1 MTPQQAALA
10 LLDRRRARRSFLAWC
25 ERVQPADEQPQLHH
39 RVLIDHLQA
48 VADGHI
54 RKLMVFMPPG
64 AAKSR
69 YASQL
74 FPAWYLAHPKGG
86 LVLAG
91 SHNGQLAQRFSRRVR
106 SYAME
111 HASVLGYG
119 LTGTAVELWATTNGR
134 EYLAAGVGAGIAGF
148 RAKLGL
154 VDDPIRSRQ
163 DADSKLIRDRI
174 WDWYVDDFE
183 NRLIPGASQ
192 VVVNTRWHEGD
203 LSGLLLERDGLFE
216 APGTNPENPKGN
228 PDGWDVLSIPALAG
242 ARDPLGRAPGTYL
255 WDDDPSYCYG
265 ARLRERHAVLDT
277 RSWSALYQQEPTP
290 DTGDFFRAEWLIPV
304 DSSPP
309 NAREAR
315 GAFRFYGASD
325 YAVTSMGGDYTV
337 HAVLG
342 LDADDNPWLVDLWR
356 AQAASDEWVDAL
368 CDLVKKWRP
377 LEWAEETGQ
386 IKAGVGP
393 YRARQMRERKAY
405 CVMTQFPTRGDKATR
420 AQSFRALIAS
430 RGLRVPASADWRSS
444 LESEMLRF
452 PAGVHD
458 DQVDALGLIGQL
470 LDKALAAAPPKKP
483 DKSDET
489 GYAVV
494 DRTGRYGDDLM
505 GD

>member
-1 MTPQQAALA
+1 MTPQQAALV
-10 LLDRRRARRSFLAWC
+10 LLDRRRARRSFLAWTTAC
-25 ERVQPADEQPQLHH
+25 GYSPQLHH
-39 RVLIDHLQA
+39 RVQCEHLQA
-48 VADGHI
+48 VAEGVI
-54 RKLMVFMPPG
+54 RKLMIFAPPG
-64 AAKSR
+64 SAKST
-69 YASQL
+69 YGSIL
-74 FPAWYLAHPKGG
+74 FPPWFMAHQNGG
-86 LVLAG
+86 NVIAG
-91 SHNGQLAQRFSRRVR
+91 SHNSQLAQRFSRKVR
-106 SYAME
+106 GLAADHGNM
-111 HASVLGYG
+111 LGYG
-119 LTGTAVELWATTNGR
+119 LSGTAVELWGTTNDR
-134 EYLAAGVGAGIAGF
+134 EYLAAGVGVGIAGF

-163 DADSKLIRDRI
+163 DADSKLVRDRI
-174 WDWYVDDFE
+174 WGWYEDDFE
-183 NRLIPGASQ
+183 NRLIPGAQ
-192 VVVNTRWHEGD
+192 QIIINTRWHEDD
-203 LSGLLLERDGLFE
+203 LSGRLIERDGLVSE
-216 APGTNPENPKGN
+216 EN

-242 ARDPLGRAPGTYL
+242 PRDPLGRAPGTYL
-255 WDDDPSYCYG
+255 WDDDPTYRYG

-337 HAVLG
+337 HVVLG

-420 AQSFRALIAS
+420 AQSFRAMIAS
-430 RGLRVPASADWRSS
+430 RGLRVPSTASWRSG
-444 LESEMLRF
+444 LEAEMLRF

>member
-1 MTPQQAALA
+1 MTPQQAALV

-25 ERVQPADEQPQLHH
+25 QKVQPADEQPQLHH

-48 VADGHI
+48 VAEGQI

-91 SHNGQLAQRFSRRVR
+91 SHNSQLAQRFSRRVR
-106 SYAME
+106 SYALDYPT
-111 HASVLGYG
+111 VLGYG
-119 LTGTAVELWATTNGR
+119 LAGTAVDLWATTTGR

-203 LSGLLLERDGLFE
+203 LSGRLLERDGLFGE
-216 APGTNPENPKGN
+216 EN

-242 ARDPLGRAPGTYL
+242 SGDPLGRQPGQYL
-255 WDDDPSYCYG
+255 WDDDPSYRYG

-304 DSSPP
+304 DSAPD
-309 NAREAR
+309 NAKEAR

-405 CVMTQFPTRGDKATR
+405 CVMKQFPTRGDKATR
-420 AQSFRALIAS
+420 AQSFRAMIAS
-430 RGLRVPASADWRSS
+430 RGLRVPAAAAWRGA

-458 DQVDALGLIGQL
+458 DQVDALGLLGQL
-470 LDKALAAAPPKKP
+470 LDKALAAPPPKKP
-483 DKSDET
+483 DKGDET

-494 DRTGRYGDDLM
+494 DRAGLYGEDLM

>member
-1 MTPQQAALA
+1 MTPQQAALV
-10 LLDRRRARRSFLAWC
+10 LLDRRRARRSFLAWT
-25 ERVQPADEQPQLHH
+25 EMAGYKPQLHH
-39 RVLIDHLQA
+39 RVLIEHLQA
-48 VADGHI
+48 VADGVI

-64 AAKSR
+64 AAKST
-69 YASQL
+69 YGSVL
-74 FPAWYLAHPKGG
+74 FPPWFMAHPNGG
-86 LVLAG
+86 NIIAG
-91 SHNGQLAQRFSRRVR
+91 AHNAQLAQRFSRKVR
-106 SYAME
+106 SLAGD
-111 HASVLGYG
+111 HGNTLGYG
-119 LTGTAVELWATTNGR
+119 LRETAVELWSTTRDR
-134 EYLAAGVGAGIAGF
+134 EYLAAGVGVGIAGF
-148 RAKLGL
+148 RAKLGS

-163 DADSKLIRDRI
+163 DADSKLVRDRI
-174 WDWYVDDFE
+174 WGWYEDDFE
-183 NRLIPGASQ
+183 NRLIPGAQ
-192 VVVNTRWHEGD
+192 QIIINTRWHEDD
-203 LSGLLLERDGLFE
+203 LSGRLIMRDGLVSE
-216 APGTNPENPKGN
+216 EN

-242 ARDPLGRAPGTYL
+242 VGDPLGRAPGQYL
-255 WDDDPSYCYG
+255 WDDDPSYRYG

-304 DSSPP
+304 DSAPKD
-309 NAREAR
+309 ARAAA

-420 AQSFRALIAS
+420 AQSFRAMIAS
-430 RGLRVPASADWRSS
+430 RGLRVPAGAGWRGT
-444 LESEMLRF
+444 LEAEMLRF

-458 DQVDALGLIGQL
+458 DQVDALGLLGQL
-470 LDKALAAAPPKKP
+470 LDKALAAPPPKKP
-483 DKSDET
+483 DKGDET

-494 DRTGRYGDDLM
+494 DDRRYGDDLM

>member
-1 MTPQQAALA
+1 
-10 LLDRRRARRSFLAWC
+10 
-25 ERVQPADEQPQLHH
+25 
-39 RVLIDHLQA
+39 VLIDHLQA
-48 VADGHI
+48 LADGQI

-64 AAKSR
+64 AAKSS
-69 YASQL
+69 YGSVL
-74 FPAWYLAHPKGG
+74 FPPWFMGHPNGGNIIAGAHN
-86 LVLAG
+86 A
-91 SHNGQLAQRFSRRVR
+91 QLAQRFSRKVR
-106 SYAME
+106 GL
-111 HASVLGYG
+111 ASDHRNTLGYG
-119 LTGTAVELWATTNGR
+119 LRETAVELWSTSGDR
-134 EYLAAGVGAGIAGF
+134 EYLAAGVGVGIAGF
-148 RAKLGL
+148 RAKLGS

-163 DADSKLIRDRI
+163 DADSKLVRDRI
-174 WDWYVDDFE
+174 WGWYEDDFE

-192 VVVNTRWHEGD
+192 LIINTRWHEDD
-203 LSGLLLERDGLFE
+203 LSGRLIERDGLVSE
-216 APGTNPENPKGN
+216 AN

-242 ARDPLGRAPGTYL
+242 TGDPLGRAPGQYL
-255 WDDDPSYCYG
+255 WDDDPDYSYG

-304 DSSPP
+304 DSSPRD
-309 NAREAR
+309 AKQAA
-315 GAFRFYGASD
+315 GAYRFYGASD
-325 YAVTSMGGDYTV
+325 YAVTSQGGDYTV
-337 HAVLG
+337 HVVVG

-420 AQSFRALIAS
+420 AQSFRAMIAS
-430 RGLRVPASADWRSS
+430 RGLRVPAGAAWRTA